1 MIKSEYGTTAIRG
14 DEAEIMT
21 DATCI
26 LRALRKALAKK
37 HGVEGADDRIQD
49 IIMKS
54 KMSDDEISIEFFER
68 LIKMIGGL
76 PDSDSKN

>member
-49 IIMKS
+49 IIKKS
-54 KMSDDEISIEFFER
+54 NMSDVEISTEFIEQ
-68 LIKMIGGL
+68 LIKKIGGL
-76 PDSDSKN
+76 SDSDSKN